1 MRAPQIIIIVLFA
14 ICLGMS
20 LANNGKAKIRK
31 ESFGMTCVSV
41 AIYTTLLWWGGFF
54 GQIKIMAILDGRVI
68 KPEEYIVL
76 HLQEVCRKAC
86 RKKDIVGIAEYKE

>member
-20 LANNGKAKIRK
+20 LANNGKVKIRK

-41 AIYTTLLWWGGFF
+41 AIYTTLLWWGRIFR
-54 GQIKIMAILDGRVI
+54 LDRDYVYCVRE
-68 KPEEYIVL
+68 KY
-76 HLQEVCRKAC
+76 
-86 RKKDIVGIAEYKE
+86 

>member
-1 MRAPQIIIIVLFA
+1 MRAPQIIIIALFA

-20 LANNGKAKIRK
+20 LANNGKVRIRK

-54 GQIKIMAILDGRVI
+54 GEGLCVMCTREALENWKSTWLV
-68 KPEEYIVL
+68 VL
-76 HLQEVCRKAC
+76 SSQLLIRL
-86 RKKDIVGIAEYKE
+86 RRLWRSWTGG